1 MLPQKKLRQRKVI
14 FFMRE
19 LSVYYCTKCGYY
31 AYYQLPQNASCPRC
45 CEKMKLLDMPYQSF
59 MDLNCEER
67 DQLLSREILKNC
79 PSVVS
84 RITAPHRKANQRE
97 TIAILSA
104 KINELEDENKKLN
117 ETVAWMHQTIWDL
130 VRRNEK

>member
-1 MLPQKKLRQRKVI
+1 
-14 FFMRE
+14 
-19 LSVYYCTKCGYY
+19 
-31 AYYQLPQNASCPRC
+31 
-45 CEKMKLLDMPYQSF
+45 MKLLDMPYQSF
-59 MDLNCEER
+59 KDLNCEER
-67 DQLLSREILKNC
+67 DQLLAREILKNC

-97 TIAILSA
+97 TIAIVSA